1 MKPETGQFIAYA
13 RAMLERGK
21 RMLDI
26 GLSEDAGRA
35 AYLACFHTAQ
45 AYIFERQDRA
55 VKTHHGVQNTFFL
68 LTRDDARVDPA
79 LRDFLSRAFDLK
91 GIADYASDP
100 SETTTAEDAAAAMA
114 TAARFVDAFAA
125 LADLPPA
132 R

>member
-1 MKPETGQFIAYA
+1 
-13 RAMLERGK
+13 MLERGK

-26 GLSEDAGRA
+26 GLTEDAGRA
-35 AYLACFHTAQ
+35 AYLACFHAAQ

-68 LTRDDARVDPA
+68 LTAHDPRVDPA
-79 LRDFLSRAFDLK
+79 LRNFLSRGFDLK
-91 GIADYASDP
+91 NIADYATDP
-100 SETTTAEDAAAAMA
+100 NETTTAEDATGAMEI
-114 TAARFVDAFAA
+114 AARFVEAFAA

>member
-1 MKPETGQFIAYA
+1 
-13 RAMLERGK
+13 MLERGQ
-21 RMLDI
+21 RMLGI
-26 GLSEDAGRA
+26 GLNEDTRHA

-68 LTRDDARVDPA
+68 LTAHDPRVDPT
-79 LRDFLSRAFDLK
+79 LRSFLSRGFDLK
-91 GIADYASDP
+91 SIADFVTDP
-100 SETTTAEDAAAAMA
+100 SETTTAEDAAAAMK

-132 R
+132 P